1 MKKIKLI
8 PISLLGLSLAFG
20 LVTFAKAPEKAKPAK
35 AAASLIRIGTH
46 DLLSNATC
54 SGSPY
59 TGTATLE
66 TKSTEYVLT
75 LDGFNNNNTVFTAGS
90 LSAALLIYNT
100 DMDVTIKVKGTCTLN
115 NNSSTSMSYGALIS
129 TTAAKTIKIVGEGS
143 NAKLKI
149 GSPSVSGGES
159 DAFCCTAGSG
169 IVNNVSITNC
179 AVEAT
184 SGVSQDS
191 YALELGNSALSI
203 GTGATVTAT
212 SNGINTTDTSTYHYA
227 VGIKCGSYSQTTYGT
242 VKATAG
248 NVNKRGNS
256 NALLVTSGNVTVQNG
271 RLEAKAGNS
280 DKFSTIGINVRDGS
294 VILNTGAEVVAEA
307 GQILASDKE
316 SGARAYGI
324 QLGTPTD
331 NEVSIGANANYL
343 YAITKHEENIIGWG
357 INTHINASFAGYAS
371 DSDIFADENRET
383 VAAGNHTYIQKR
395 QVLFQRF
402 QYTATGSSP
411 VTYDGSTHNPLT
423 VSVTYPTSA
432 TVQYRLQGDSGWS
445 NSAPQL
451 DLANEEGYVVEYKI
465 SASKFVP
472 VIGQVT
478 FVIHKAAAS
487 LDVIPSIV
495 ADFDAD
501 GNTLVPLAIAG
512 EATGGTI
519 MYSRDGVNWS
529 TEIPSVKYAGEYEV
543 QYKVVGDANHGDI
556 EPVSL
561 GTVVVGGVEMPEPD
575 PEPTPEPI
583 DPAKPNKGI
592 GAGGVI
598 GIVLGSLV
606 FVVGAAYLVLFFL
619 LNKWIKVG
627 DKAVRVMRFALG
639 SKDGKERYLSFK
651 CKFEYRDKSEV
662 FNTKDEALK

>member
-8 PISLLGLSLAFG
+8 PISLLGFSLAFG
-20 LVTFAKAPEKAKPAK
+20 LVTFARAPEAK
-35 AAASLIRIGTH
+35 AVDAAETFFIGMHNMLSNTTCTDYSGKASLSI
-46 DLLSNATC
+46 
-54 SGSPY
+54 SGGS
-59 TGTATLE
+59 
-66 TKSTEYVLT
+66 YVLT
-75 LDGFNNNNTVFTAGS
+75 LEDNFSNNNVETSMGTT
-90 LSAALLIYNT
+90 SAAMVVGNLTRPLI
-100 DMDVTIKVKGTCTLN
+100 IKVKGTCTL
-115 NNSSTSMSYGALIS
+115 STDDTSREDAYGIYVAS
-129 TTAAKTIKIVGEGS
+129 TTNNMSITIQGEGS
-143 NAKLKI
+143 GTNKLKI
-149 GSPSVSGGES
+149 SSPTASNSSYGIFTQLANVTASLSVS
-159 DAFCCTAGSG
+159 
-169 IVNNVSITNC
+169 NC
-179 AVEAT
+179 EVEAK
-184 SGVSQDS
+184 SAVSTESCALNLEDS
-191 YALELGNSALSI
+191 TLSI
-203 GTGATVTAT
+203 GSNATVTAT
-212 SNGINTTDTSTYHYA
+212 SLGIDTSDTSTYHMSA
-227 VGIKCGSYSQTTYGT
+227 GINCTQYTQTGGT

-248 NVNKRGNS
+248 NVNKRGYS

-280 DKFSTIGINVRDGS
+280 DKFSTIGINVRNGS
-294 VILNTGAEVVAEA
+294 VILNSGAEVVAEA

-324 QLGTPTD
+324 QLGTTSSG
-331 NEVSIGANANYL
+331 NQVSIGANANYL
-343 YAITKHEENIIGWG
+343 YAITNHSENIIGWG
-357 INTHINASFAGYAS
+357 INTNINASFAGYAS
-371 DSDIFADENRET
+371 DSDIFSDENRST
-383 VAAGNHTYIQKR
+383 VAAGNHTYIQKK
-395 QVLFQRF
+395 QVLFQRV

-411 VTYDGSTHNPLT
+411 VTYDESTHNPLT

-451 DLANEEGYVVEYKI
+451 DKAKEEGYVVEYKI

-501 GNTLVPLAIAG
+501 GNTLVPLAVAG
-512 EATGGTI
+512 EATGGTL
-519 MYSRDGVNWS
+519 MYTRDGVNWS

-543 QYKVVGDANHGDI
+543 QYKVVGDANHDDI
-556 EPVSL
+556 EPVSI